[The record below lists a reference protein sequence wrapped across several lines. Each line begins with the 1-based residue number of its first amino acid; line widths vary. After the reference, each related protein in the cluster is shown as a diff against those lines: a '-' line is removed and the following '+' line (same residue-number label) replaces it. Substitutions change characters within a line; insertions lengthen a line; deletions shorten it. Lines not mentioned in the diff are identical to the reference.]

1 MKKTKLIIIISLLMI
16 PMISLMVS
24 TNFKRNS
31 VDLNDNDNKCE
42 EINLKRAYFNNSM
55 ETIYI
60 DDALTGVGAHN
71 WTWAESKPW
80 CTGEGTS
87 DVPYLIANLT
97 INAGG
102 ASSGIEILNS
112 KVFFEIRNCTVYDAS
127 FFEFFVGVGIKL
139 INVKNGT
146 LVNNTIFNKCLC

>member
-24 TNFKRNS
+24 TNFKRNL

-60 DDALTGVGAHN
+60 DDALT
-71 WTWAESKPW
+71 
-80 CTGEGTS
+80 
-87 DVPYLIANLT
+87 
-97 INAGG
+97 
-102 ASSGIEILNS
+102 
-112 KVFFEIRNCTVYDAS
+112 
-127 FFEFFVGVGIKL
+127 
-139 INVKNGT
+139 
-146 LVNNTIFNKCLC
+146 